1 MKFTLYREQQLN
13 CDIDTAWQFFSSP
26 MNLSKITPKEVGF
39 TIVSNFE
46 NEEIHENMM
55 IDYIVTP
62 ILNIPLKWRTIITT
76 VEKNKNF
83 TDFQSSGPYKYWNHR
98 HDFIENDKGVLMK
111 DTVIYE
117 LPLGILGILAHKL
130 FVKNKLIEIFDF
142 RFQILEKLF
151 NESPKE

>member
-1 MKFTLYREQQLN
+1 MRFTLYREQQLN

-26 MNLSKITPKEVGF
+26 MNLSKITPKEMGF

-98 HDFIENDKGVLMK
+98 HDFIKNDKGVLMK

-117 LPLGILGILAHKL
+117 LPLGILGILAHNL